1 MWKAVLILLV
11 KAHQVKPLWH
21 RQTFLSSCS
30 NCTRRLNLL
39 TLTLEAFFSIY
50 LFLAHW
56 ALQPPINQCRKL
68 GTLPD
73 FSPHTVS
80 PVVPAQAAPPTCPAP
95 HPRFTSPLLPWL
107 VKPAFPRSLSCSQW
121 KEKKNRFYV
130 QRGFSVFLCLCWFL
144 PWKNPWCL
152 GRCWVQVFITT
163 AHPLGRDH
171 NERCHGAHLSCHH
184 TSPWAGLK

>member
-30 NCTRRLNLL
+30 NCTRRLKLL

-50 LFLAHW
+50 LFLAHG
-56 ALQPPINQCRKL
+56 AFQPPINQCRKL
-68 GTLPD
+68 GTFPD

-80 PVVPAQAAPPTCPAP
+80 PVLQLCLLRLLPQPAPAP

-107 VKPAFPRSLSCSQW
+107 VKPAFPSSLSCSQW
-121 KEKKNRFYV
+121 KEKKTDFMCKGAFLV
-130 QRGFSVFLCLCWFL
+130 FSVSVGFPLEESLM
-144 PWKNPWCL
+144 PGKML
-152 GRCWVQVFITT
+152 GAGF
-163 AHPLGRDH
+163 HH
-171 NERCHGAHLSCHH
+171 NS
-184 TSPWAGLK
+184 TSPRTGPQ